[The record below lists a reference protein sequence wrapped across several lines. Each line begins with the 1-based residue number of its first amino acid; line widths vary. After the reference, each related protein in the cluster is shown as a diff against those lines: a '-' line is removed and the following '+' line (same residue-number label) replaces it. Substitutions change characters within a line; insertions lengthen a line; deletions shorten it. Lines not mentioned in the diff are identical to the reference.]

1 MYHKTSPAV
10 AGIKDGTNS
19 KLDGDRP
26 HFFNLKIKAI
36 LYIVNSLIFFL
47 EIVEGIIEIRVV
59 WTRESTA

>member
-1 MYHKTSPAV
+1 MHHKTSPAV

-26 HFFNLKIKAI
+26 HFLNLKIKAI

-47 EIVEGIIEIRVV
+47 EIVEGVI
-59 WTRESTA
+59 